1 MLSVLADVHHV
12 TKSATPLEVVQ
23 VEGRVAAILLP
34 LRAGRQGASG
44 GVVTVTALA
53 QCSSRVSWA
62 RPVRACS

>member
-1 MLSVLADVHHV
+1 MLSVLADVHQV
-12 TKSATPLEVVQ
+12 TKSATPPEVVH

-34 LRAGRQGASG
+34 LLPAAKE
-44 GVVTVTALA
+44 VPAVLVTVTELA